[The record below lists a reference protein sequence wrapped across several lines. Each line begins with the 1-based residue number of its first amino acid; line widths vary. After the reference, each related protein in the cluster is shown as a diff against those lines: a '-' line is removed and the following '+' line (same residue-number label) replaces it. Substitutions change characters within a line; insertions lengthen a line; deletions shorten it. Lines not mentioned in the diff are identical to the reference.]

1 MRVSLLPKQLDI
13 IKVWILPVISLISL
27 VFAGFFV
34 IKPWLSDIA
43 EKQGSTIDNHAELA
57 TLISKLEI
65 LNKQDPNTLK
75 DYLIKLTLAVPQ
87 KSSPPIILATVEQA
101 VNEAGLVIDNINFG
115 GLSDVSQS
123 TVSELGQDQS
133 QQATNP
139 INTASVSQSGAGE
152 EIITGGKVDVQF
164 SASGDYYQMVQF
176 LNIVNR
182 INPMIL
188 GVDFSVSLGSSS
200 STSSDGTLT
209 QTAPTNTFSY
219 SGIAPYQGLPTDL
232 GGLTTDVQPLSG
244 KEIDIIDELSTFS
257 TYFEVK
263 SEVEEIQSYKTGKD
277 NPF

>member
-188 GVDFSVSLGSSS
+188 GVDFSVSLGSLS

>member
-1 MRVSLLPKQLDI
+1 M
-13 IKVWILPVISLISL
+13 ISLISL